1 MRNLVLVAASAAGM
15 SACVPVPYA
24 APGGGACV
32 AEPGQAWLG
41 QPGTFENGEK
51 ILAATKS
58 KTFRWAG
65 PDKMLTMEFD
75 ANRVTVYYDKTQAI
89 TKIACG

>member
-1 MRNLVLVAASAAGM
+1 MRNIVLVMAATTSI

-24 APGGGACV
+24 ARGGGTCV
-32 AEPGQAWLG
+32 AEPAQTWIG

-51 ILAATKS
+51 ILALTKA

-75 ANRVTVYYDKTQAI
+75 PNRVTVYYDKTQTI